1 MTGPPSSLAS
11 ASLLLKNKLE
21 NMSLDETSTQLT
33 TIKNESMST
42 GTAFDS
48 FFNNGSTSLKSTLAA
63 ARTEGL
69 SLTTSSASATKAFH
83 AEQRQV
89 FQASTSKSTTQQSL
103 SQNAGLIATSSSN
116 VICDGSSSSANG
128 DSNNPIAPSFLNMS
142 PLLSSSANMNLLN
155 MKASMLQNFGEK
167 QQSQTTTQISGT
179 SAFGVT
185 RSFSSSSGF
194 LPSSSSTLFSN
205 SDKSG
210 STETGLQSSAGD
222 LVPSLDSFV
231 SPFKRA
237 PFHFRNF
244 NRPLWTDM
252 KDNRMT
258 WDPALLIKSSS
269 TSQSIQFSASQ
280 QTFLEA
286 STSSDGQCRVRAF
299 KDQRVMLRQSYGA
312 SESES
317 DNDDEDDDD
326 YGTMKSIT
334 YRAKPALPFQPKLA
348 ITNKPHYEPSEDDD
362 VSIIAPS
369 EADTEGYS
377 PRDSGVT
384 IEELPV
390 TPEHKKCYKVAHE
403 LLTTERTY
411 VKILHLI
418 DQVFHFRVDQENR
431 VQTMFSP
438 EIITQ
443 MFCNI
448 KSLYQ
453 LHHDHLLPQL
463 EKRLAN
469 WEEDPR
475 IGKRCYIWH
484 LPIIIAHKSAT
495 WNKY

>member
-1 MTGPPSSLAS
+1 MSNQDWPHMSAPPTSLAS
-11 ASLLLKNKLE
+11 QSLFLKNKLE
-21 NMSLDETSTQLT
+21 NMSLDESSIPT
-33 TIKNESMST
+33 TLATMGNESMAMP
-42 GTAFDS
+42 TAGLSNFDS
-48 FFNNGSTSLKSTLAA
+48 FFNSPIKSSLATAA
-63 ARTEGL
+63 AAEGI
-69 SLTTSSASATKAFH
+69 SLTTTSATTKAFR

-89 FQASTSKSTTQQSL
+89 FASSSSSTTQQSH
-103 SQNAGLIATSSSN
+103 SQNAIASSKL
-116 VICDGSSSSANG
+116 VCDGSSNG
-128 DSNNPIAPSFLNMS
+128 DSNNTIVPSSFLSMS
-142 PLLSSSANMNLLN
+142 PLITSSANMNMLN
-155 MKASMLQNFGEK
+155 MKASM
-167 QQSQTTTQISGT
+167 QQQTTTQISA
-179 SAFGVT
+179 SNSFGVT

-194 LPSSSSTLFSN
+194 LPSSSSTLF

-231 SPFKRA
+231 SPFRRA

-258 WDPALLIKSSS
+258 WDPALLLKSSA
-269 TSQSIQFSASQ
+269 SQIQFSASQ

-317 DNDDEDDDD
+317 DNDEDEDDD

-334 YRAKPALPFQPKLA
+334 YKARSALPYQPKLA
-348 ITNKPHYEPSEDDD
+348 ITNKPHYAPSEDDD

-369 EADTEGYS
+369 EVDTDECCS

-390 TPEHKKCYKVAHE
+390 TPEHKKCFKVANE

-431 VQTMFSP
+431 VQTMFPP

-469 WEEDPR
+469 WEDDPR
-475 IGKRCYIWH
+475 IGTYISV
-484 LPIIIAHKSAT
+484 PQ
-495 WNKY
+495 

>member
-1 MTGPPSSLAS
+1 MSNQDWPQMTNHPSSLAS
-11 ASLLLKNKLE
+11 ASMLLKKKME
-21 NMSLDETSTQLT
+21 NMSFDEGPASSALVTLGSDSPAGLSS
-33 TIKNESMST
+33 I
-42 GTAFDS
+42 DS
-48 FFNNGSTSLKSTLAA
+48 FFNNAPSSLKSSLASA
-63 ARTEGL
+63 DGL
-69 SLTTSSASATKAFH
+69 SLTSSSTKAFL

-89 FQASTSKSTTQQSL
+89 FA
-103 SQNAGLIATSSSN
+103 SSSTRSTLGQQTHSQVAEIN
-116 VICDGSSSSANG
+116 AACATATASVGQVVCDGGSNSE
-128 DSNNPIAPSFLNMS
+128 SNNTLLPAGFLNMS
-142 PLLSSSANMNLLN
+142 PLIASTGHMNMLN
-155 MKASMLQNFGEK
+155 MKASM
-167 QQSQTTTQISGT
+167 QQQTTTQL
-179 SAFGVT
+179 SASSSMGVT

-194 LPSSSSTLFSN
+194 LPSSSSTLFS
-205 SDKSG
+205 DKSG
-210 STETGLQSSAGD
+210 STETGFQSSAGD
-222 LVPSLDSFV
+222 LVPSLESFV

-237 PFHFRNF
+237 PFNFRNF
-244 NRPLWTDM
+244 HRPLWTDM

-258 WDPALLIKSSS
+258 WDPALLIKSS
-269 TSQSIQFSASQ
+269 TSQIQFSASQ

-286 STSSDGQCRVRAF
+286 STSADGQSRVRAF

-317 DNDDEDDDD
+317 DNDDDDDDD
-326 YGTMKSIT
+326 YGVRKSIE
-334 YRAKPALPFQPKLA
+334 YKARSALPYQPKLA
-348 ITNKPHYEPSEDDD
+348 ITSKPHYEPSESDD

-369 EADTEGYS
+369 ETDTERYDS

-390 TPEHKKCYKVAHE
+390 TPEHKKCFKVANE

-469 WEEDPR
+469 WEDDPR
-475 IGKRCYIWH
+475 IGTYESN
-484 LPIIIAHKSAT
+484 A
-495 WNKY
+495 KYA